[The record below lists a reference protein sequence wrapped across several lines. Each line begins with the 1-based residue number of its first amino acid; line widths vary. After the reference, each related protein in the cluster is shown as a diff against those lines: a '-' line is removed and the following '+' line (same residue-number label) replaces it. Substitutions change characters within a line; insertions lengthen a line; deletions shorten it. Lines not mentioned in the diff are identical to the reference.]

1 LERFPILVIRG
12 DFNSDGVVTL
22 TDLAVLLRLAL
33 SFSRHIFRLQ
43 RKGRPEMNM
52 VRTGSVPVVDG

>member
-1 LERFPILVIRG
+1 LERFPILVVRG

-43 RKGRPEMNM
+43 REGRPEMNM